1 MQGVFADGEKS
12 KIEYWLDD
20 KKFWIYWNLWGNRNN
35 LDLRL
40 QVVGRDS
47 DDIWLIDRSSDAK
60 IVYTI
65 YQLAIYSVWA
75 LRLM

>member
-1 MQGVFADGEKS
+1 MQGVIADGEKS
-12 KIEYWLDD
+12 KIDYWLDG

-47 DDIWLIDRSSDAK
+47 DDIWLIDRCSDTK
-60 IVYTI
+60 TVYII